1 MSAARGSAGTT
12 DRTVMTNFQVDG
24 ATAGNDGQIVQIDG
38 DATSFKYCGIAAP
51 AAPVATILSGPTE
64 QPNQSTTST
73 TATFFFQAT
82 ELGITE
88 AGVTL
93 GDGAVVFECKLDSG
107 AFARCVSGPSGYT
120 IPTALGVGHHT
131 FTVTATD
138 LSGNTSPVSIWAWDV
153 IGLGLDGGVLDAQ
166 VLDAQVVDTQSPDTA
181 PALDTGVDGGGL
193 DGTGGEVGPAFLD
206 AQGIDAGVDVATS
219 DVFVLIVDAGTAK
232 LDVLRDLPGTTNQD
246 TVPSVSVDASVDGS
260 ASDILLPVI
269 DAGSRSD
276 APDGLQPL
284 PIDTAAVEALG
295 DATSTSDVAPNPDTA
310 LAPNPDLNPDVAPVA
325 IEDAAV
331 APTNK
336 DAAVV
341 APPTDIKVMGSG
353 FCAIASS
360 RSTTSAPFLVM
371 ALAALA
377 LLRRRRQR

>member
-1 MSAARGSAGTT
+1 MPAPSPAWPADPEKLLAALRE
-12 DRTVMTNFQVDG
+12 DRAYVR
-24 ATAGNDGQIVQIDG
+24 
-38 DATSFKYCGIAAP
+38 DAVP
-51 AAPVATILSGPTE
+51 
-64 QPNQSTTST
+64 
-73 TATFFFQAT
+73 
-82 ELGITE
+82 
-88 AGVTL
+88 
-93 GDGAVVFECKLDSG
+93 D
-107 AFARCVSGPSGYT
+107 PSGK
-120 IPTALGVGHHT
+120 
-131 FTVTATD
+131 
-138 LSGNTSPVSIWAWDV
+138 
-153 IGLGLDGGVLDAQ
+153 GL
-166 VLDAQVVDTQSPDTA
+166 
-181 PALDTGVDGGGL
+181 
-193 DGTGGEVGPAFLD
+193 
-206 AQGIDAGVDVATS
+206 
-219 DVFVLIVDAGTAK
+219 FVLIVDAGTAK

>member
-1 MSAARGSAGTT
+1 
-12 DRTVMTNFQVDG
+12 
-24 ATAGNDGQIVQIDG
+24 
-38 DATSFKYCGIAAP
+38 
-51 AAPVATILSGPTE
+51 
-64 QPNQSTTST
+64 
-73 TATFFFQAT
+73 
-82 ELGITE
+82 
-88 AGVTL
+88 
-93 GDGAVVFECKLDSG
+93 
-107 AFARCVSGPSGYT
+107 
-120 IPTALGVGHHT
+120 
-131 FTVTATD
+131 VTATD

-181 PALDTGVDGGGL
+181 PARTRVW
-193 DGTGGEVGPAFLD
+193 TVVVWMVPVGSWASVLD
-206 AQGIDAGVDVATS
+206 AQGNRRG
-219 DVFVLIVDAGTAK
+219 GRCCNERR
-232 LDVLRDLPGTTNQD
+232 LRPHRRCRYGEARRPARPSRTTNQD

-360 RSTTSAPFLVM
+360 RSDYVGTLPGHGPGRLG
-371 ALAALA
+371 